1 MITTSHRMTK
11 VLWLFTMATFL
22 CSAFVPAAMA
32 SDDPEKVTFTL
43 QPYLWLPTIKGD
55 LRYTTLPNGSS
66 GSPEIEV
73 DPDDLLESLDM
84 AVLLVAEVR
93 KGKWS
98 FAADFTYL
106 DVSSSESTV
115 KEVNF
120 GGNVV
125 STSLDIGTEVETK
138 GF

>member
-1 MITTSHRMTK
+1 
-11 VLWLFTMATFL
+11 
-22 CSAFVPAAMA
+22 MA